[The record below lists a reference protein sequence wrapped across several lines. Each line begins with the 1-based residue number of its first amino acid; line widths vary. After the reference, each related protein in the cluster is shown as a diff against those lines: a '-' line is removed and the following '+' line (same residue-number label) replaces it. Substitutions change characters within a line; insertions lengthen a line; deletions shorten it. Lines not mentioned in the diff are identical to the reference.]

1 MPRKVQRIA
10 HTRAFLVHHRLYAV
24 TVSLEPTS
32 APISSTPFNPT
43 KFYNN
48 EENKPHF
55 VQNPQDIHRIIH
67 TFGHFSTEK
76 LWKSAKICFS
86 RYYACFRIG
95 LFIFCGKSQ
104 KSAFYAFFKK
114 ISMWKTFFIPLW
126 ICGKPCVYPSAPTKR
141 GIILFLTALYLHILL
156 LKTLWKS
163 LFFIHSP
170 VFIKDVK
177 LIFVCYYGR

>member
-1 MPRKVQRIA
+1 MIAMPRKVQRIA

-32 APISSTPFNPT
+32 APISSAPFNPT

-114 ISMWKTFFIPLW
+114 KFP
-126 ICGKPCVYPSAPTKR
+126 CGK
-141 GIILFLTALYLHILL
+141 LFLYPFGYVENHAFILQPL
-156 LKTLWKS
+156 LKGVLS
-163 LFFIHSP
+163 YF
-170 VFIKDVK
+170 
-177 LIFVCYYGR
+177 

>member
-48 EENKPHF
+48 EENKSHF

-114 ISMWKTFFIPLW
+114 KFP
-126 ICGKPCVYPSAPTKR
+126 CGK
-141 GIILFLTALYLHILL
+141 LFLYPFGYVENHAFILQPL
-156 LKTLWKS
+156 LKGVLS
-163 LFFIHSP
+163 YF
-170 VFIKDVK
+170 
-177 LIFVCYYGR
+177 